1 MKEREQE
8 LNSEQRVKFS
18 ARVKVSRSP
27 WTYIEIDWISYVEA
41 EDVAAAAT
49 RTLVDSSTVD
59 TVSRR
64 PEVLTAIINTP
75 INTPIKCTLRT
86 RVSMKLP
93 TLTEAQILGVK
104 HPIVKGIAR
113 LCVTKNPTAS
123 LVAII
128 HCHRDMLS
136 AYSLPLS
143 RIPR

>member
-1 MKEREQE
+1 M
-8 LNSEQRVKFS
+8 SC
-18 ARVKVSRSP
+18 SP
-27 WTYIEIDWISYVEA
+27 WTYAGIDWISYVEA

-59 TVSRR
+59 TVSQRL
-64 PEVLTAIINTP
+64 EVLMAIINTP

-93 TLTEAQILGVK
+93 ILTEAQILGVK

-113 LCVTKNPTAS
+113 LCVTKNSTAS

-128 HCHRDMLS
+128 YCHRNMLS
-136 AYSLPLS
+136 AHICITPSITNPMITYIYL
-143 RIPR
+143 R